1 MKNSFKIP
9 RIFLKIFLGLII
21 LVVVGVIVF
30 VGLQI
35 SGKRRLYEKT
45 GDKRPDLASVAIN
58 WQEGE
63 ETVESGEQ
71 KTNQS
76 IPVVVEEDN
85 SNWEEGD
92 VRYKGIHYRYN
103 REMLTFLFLGV
114 DKQGTVK
121 EAKNGIDGGQSDTI
135 FLLALNPKAKTASLI
150 SINRDTIADV
160 DIYDKA
166 GNFLYTAKKMIT
178 LQHGYGDGKELSC
191 ERSVKAVSKLFYN
204 LPIHGYCAINY
215 GAVTKIN
222 DAVGGIDLV
231 ALEDVYSGK
240 KLVFEEGKNYH
251 LKGDNTLV
259 YLRSRDCGSF
269 ESAGRRTERQKQYIA
284 AYAAKALQA
293 IKKDVTVLVSLYNT
307 ISKYMVTD
315 ITVDEVSYFSTQAGN
330 YRFGDANIYSLEGET
345 IVNDE
350 GFEEFHANEKAL
362 FELLLNVFYDT
373 IDD

>member
-92 VRYKGIHYRYN
+92 VRYKGVHYRYN
-103 REMLTFLFLGV
+103 REMLTFLFLGI

-135 FLLALNPKAKTASLI
+135 FLLDLNPKAKTASLI

-166 GNFLYTAKKMIT
+166 GNFLYTAKTMIT

-191 ERSVKAVSKLFYN
+191 ERSVKAVSKLFYD
-204 LPIHGYCAINY
+204 LPIHDY
-215 GAVTKIN
+215 
-222 DAVGGIDLV
+222 
-231 ALEDVYSGK
+231 
-240 KLVFEEGKNYH
+240 
-251 LKGDNTLV
+251 
-259 YLRSRDCGSF
+259 
-269 ESAGRRTERQKQYIA
+269 
-284 AYAAKALQA
+284 
-293 IKKDVTVLVSLYNT
+293 
-307 ISKYMVTD
+307 
-315 ITVDEVSYFSTQAGN
+315 
-330 YRFGDANIYSLEGET
+330 
-345 IVNDE
+345 
-350 GFEEFHANEKAL
+350 
-362 FELLLNVFYDT
+362 
-373 IDD
+373 